1 MRATLDKVLSGIGLL
16 LALVLLIAGG
26 LLTWANMFIGDQ
38 VEDQFTAQDITMPE
52 QEAIDGQV
60 AGGAISEEDGKALEE
75 FAGETLD
82 NGPAAKAYADHYIL
96 AHMNGGSV
104 ELQESVEAMGVD
116 TSSWELPL
124 TYSAAGGVAGAIEA
138 DESVDAAVKEEAVA
152 AVNDFRSES
161 LFKGNTLRGLLLYGY
176 AFATIGT
183 IAGYAAI
190 AAFVGAALFLVLGLL
205 GLAHSRRV
213 ARAEA

>member
-16 LALVLLIAGG
+16 LALVLLVAGG

-38 VEDQFTAQDITMPE
+38 VEEQFSAQDITMPT

-60 AGGAISEEDGKALEE
+60 AGGAISEADGKALEE

-82 NGPAAKAYADHYIL
+82 NGPAAKAYSDHYIL
-96 AHMNGGSV
+96 AHMNGQGAALNDGDPV
-104 ELQESVEAMGVD
+104 TYEQA
-116 TSSWELPL
+116 SSIGREKM
-124 TYSAAGGVAGAIEA
+124 
-138 DESVDAAVKEEAVA
+138 AAVAENPDATEEETADA
-152 AVNDFRSES
+152 QAWMDLRES
-161 LFKGNTLRGLLLYGY
+161 LFMGNTLRGLLLYGY

-205 GLAHSRRV
+205 GLAHSRKV